1 MKKITGF
8 RFLIIALIAL
18 SAPLLL
24 MNCSSSKST
33 SGSLSK
39 KDLDWYNSKV
49 WLDGLQLTPHESI
62 NKEEFVRQYKKNKTY
77 YDEAFNYL
85 KTHNVAEMA
94 PGTYQIDSNN
104 VYMMIVESDP
114 NEKDKV
120 KWEAHKNFNDIQMIL
135 KGKAKMGVGKVASPD
150 AVVVTSYDPKADIAF
165 YNINGEKYYDGV
177 PGTFYI
183 FSPQEMHQPAFK
195 IPGNDWVKKMVIKV
209 RVPK

>member
-8 RFLIIALIAL
+8 RFLVIAVAVL
-18 SAPLLL
+18 SAPLLM
-24 MNCSSSKST
+24 MNCSASKSASDT
-33 SGSLSK
+33 LSK
-39 KDLDWYNSKV
+39 KDLNWYNSKV

-85 KTHNVAEMA
+85 KTHNPAEMA
-94 PGTYQIDSNN
+94 PGTYIIDSNN
-104 VYMMIVESDP
+104 VYMMIIESDP

-135 KGKAKMGVGKVASPD
+135 KGKAKMGVAKIPSPNAVIATPYD
-150 AVVVTSYDPKADIAF
+150 AKADIAF
-165 YNINGEKYYDGV
+165 YTVSGEDYYDGV

-183 FSPQEMHQPAFK
+183 FSPKETHRPAFK
-195 IPGNDWVKKMVIKV
+195 IPGNNLVKKMVIKV